1 MATSTICPKKGTT
14 AQWTASNRVLEV
26 NEWGVEET
34 ESGKY
39 IVRIG
44 DGEHVFMELP
54 AVIDVP
60 SLEALAAQMLTQYNV
75 VVAFSGN
82 MQTATA
88 AANTAASAASEAAI
102 EANGAA
108 EACRNIAAGIN
119 SMSDDTTSKVYTI
132 GIDSGMIYLEE
143 QE

>member
-14 AQWTASNRVLEV
+14 AQWTASKRVLEV

-60 SLEALAAQMLTQYNV
+60 SLDALAAQMLTQYNV
-75 VVAFSGN
+75 VVAFRDDMESAASAAN
-82 MQTATA
+82 SAAASANTAATA
-88 AANTAASAASEAAI
+88 AANAAAAC
-102 EANGAA
+102 N
-108 EACRNIAAGIN
+108 NIAAGIN
-119 SMSDDTTSKVYTI
+119 SMTDDTTEKVYTV
-132 GIDSGMIYLEE
+132 GVNNGMIYLEE
-143 QE
+143 H

>member
-14 AQWTASNRVLEV
+14 AQWTASKRVLEV

-60 SLEALAAQMLTQYNV
+60 FLDALAAQMLTQYNV
-75 VVAFSGN
+75 VVAFRDDMESAASAANGAAASAN
-82 MQTATA
+82 TAATA
-88 AANTAASAASEAAI
+88 AANAAAAC
-102 EANGAA
+102 N
-108 EACRNIAAGIN
+108 NIAAGIN
-119 SMSDDTTSKVYTI
+119 SMTDDTTEKVYTV
-132 GIDSGMIYLEE
+132 GVNNGMIYLEE
-143 QE
+143 H

>member
-14 AQWTASNRVLEV
+14 AQWTASKRVLEV

-60 SLEALAAQMLTQYNV
+60 SLDALAAQMLTQYNV
-75 VVAFSGN
+75 VVAFRDDMESATSAANGA
-82 MQTATA
+82 ATA
-88 AANTAASAASEAAI
+88 AANAAAA
-102 EANGAA
+102 
-108 EACRNIAAGIN
+108 CKNIAAGIN
-119 SMSDDTTSKVYTI
+119 SMTDDTTEKVYTV
-132 GIDSGMIYLEE
+132 GVNNGMIYLEE
-143 QE
+143 H